1 MFVICEDWNFFGFSM
16 KMGVA
21 PGQDHSLGRECLCY
35 FWFMKYLTVV
45 AIAPLRKEASDR
57 SEMVSQGL
65 YGEQL
70 EVLEKQERWALVRLQ
85 NDGYEG
91 WMDTKQFAPLSAG
104 WSGTLLTAPITRCS
118 SANGDSIV
126 LPAGAIVPADVRP
139 EIPQPGRRGSD
150 EDIMNCARE
159 FLNAPYLWGGRT
171 IMGIDCSGFTQ
182 LVMALNGIQL
192 PRDAYQQAELGE
204 TVSFLEETQTGD
216 LAFFDNAE
224 GRIIHVGL
232 ILRDASQQGL
242 VIHASGKVRID
253 VIDHQGIYNRDSG
266 QYTHQLRIV
275 KRLKR

>member
-1 MFVICEDWNFFGFSM
+1 
-16 KMGVA
+16 
-21 PGQDHSLGRECLCY
+21 
-35 FWFMKYLTVV
+35 MKYLTVV
-45 AIAPLRKEASDR
+45 ATAPLRKEASDR
-57 SEMVSQGL
+57 SEMVSQAL
-65 YGEQL
+65 FGEHL
-70 EVLEKQERWALVRLQ
+70 EVLEKQEKWALVRLQ

-91 WMDTKQFAPLSAG
+91 WMDTKQFALLSAD

-126 LPAGAIVPADVRP
+126 LPAGAIVPADVKP
-139 EIPQPGRRGSD
+139 EIPQPGRTGSD
-150 EDIMNCARE
+150 ADIMDCARE

-253 VIDHQGIYNRDSG
+253 VIDHQGIFNRDSG

>member
-1 MFVICEDWNFFGFSM
+1 M
-16 KMGVA
+16 KCLTSVA
-21 PGQDHSLGRECLCY
+21 
-35 FWFMKYLTVV
+35 V
-45 AIAPLRKEASDR
+45 APLRKEPTDR
-57 SEMVSQGL
+57 SEMVSQAL
-65 YGEQL
+65 YGEEL
-70 EVLEKQERWALVRLQ
+70 EVLEQNEKWALVRLIR
-85 NDGYEG
+85 DGYEG
-91 WMDTKQFAPLSAG
+91 WIDRKQMEQFNV
-104 WSGTLLTAPITRCS
+104 S
-118 SANGDSIV
+118 SAQRLLKGILTSCQLADSTTIW
-126 LPAGAIVPADVRP
+126 LPAGALVSEDVIVSGALVDFH
-139 EIPQPGRRGSD
+139 GSA
-150 EDIMNCARE
+150 EDIARCARE

-182 LVMALNGIQL
+182 QVMALNGIQL

-253 VIDHQGIYNRDSG
+253 IIDHQGIYNRDSG

>member
-1 MFVICEDWNFFGFSM
+1 
-16 KMGVA
+16 
-21 PGQDHSLGRECLCY
+21 
-35 FWFMKYLTVV
+35 MKYVTVV

-57 SEMVSQGL
+57 SEMVSQAL
-65 YGEQL
+65 YGEEL
-70 EVLEKQERWALVRLQ
+70 EVLEKQEKWALVKLKH
-85 NDGYEG
+85 DGYEG
-91 WMDTKQFAPLSAG
+91 WMDTKQFTPLSAG
-104 WSGTLLTAPITRCS
+104 WSGTVLTAPITRCLLE
-118 SANGDSIV
+118 NGEFMI
-126 LPAGAIVPADVRP
+126 LPAGAIVPASFKP
-139 EIPQPGRRGSD
+139 EILQPVRSGTD

-242 VIHASGKVRID
+242 IIHASGKVRID
-253 VIDHQGIYNRDSG
+253 IIDHQGIYNRDSG

-275 KRLKR
+275 KRLPR

>member
-1 MFVICEDWNFFGFSM
+1 M
-16 KMGVA
+16 KCLTSVA
-21 PGQDHSLGRECLCY
+21 
-35 FWFMKYLTVV
+35 V
-45 AIAPLRKEASDR
+45 APLRREPTDR
-57 SEMVSQGL
+57 SEMVSQAL
-65 YGEQL
+65 YGEEL
-70 EVLEKQERWALVRLQ
+70 EVLEQNEKWALVRL
-85 NDGYEG
+85 NRDGYEG
-91 WMDTKQFAPLSAG
+91 WMDRKQMEQFIVPSAQR
-104 WSGTLLTAPITRCS
+104 LLKGILTSCQLA
-118 SANGDSIV
+118 DSTTIW
-126 LPAGAIVPADVRP
+126 LPAGALVSQDVIVSDTLSDFN
-139 EIPQPGRRGSD
+139 GSE
-150 EDIMNCARE
+150 EDIARCARL

-253 VIDHQGIYNRDSG
+253 IIDHQGIYNRESG

>member
-1 MFVICEDWNFFGFSM
+1 VIVSDTLVDFHAS
-16 KMGVA
+16 A
-21 PGQDHSLGRECLCY
+21 DD
-35 FWFMKYLTVV
+35 
-45 AIAPLRKEASDR
+45 IAR
-57 SEMVSQGL
+57 
-65 YGEQL
+65 
-70 EVLEKQERWALVRLQ
+70 
-85 NDGYEG
+85 
-91 WMDTKQFAPLSAG
+91 
-104 WSGTLLTAPITRCS
+104 
-118 SANGDSIV
+118 
-126 LPAGAIVPADVRP
+126 
-139 EIPQPGRRGSD
+139 
-150 EDIMNCARE
+150 CARL

-171 IMGIDCSGFTQ
+171 VMGIDCSGFTQ
-182 LVMALNGIQL
+182 LVMLLNGIQL

>member
-1 MFVICEDWNFFGFSM
+1 M
-16 KMGVA
+16 KCLTSVA
-21 PGQDHSLGRECLCY
+21 
-35 FWFMKYLTVV
+35 V
-45 AIAPLRKEASDR
+45 APLRKEPTDR
-57 SEMVSQGL
+57 SEMVSQAL
-65 YGEQL
+65 YGEEL
-70 EVLEKQERWALVRLQ
+70 EVLEQNEKWALVRLSR
-85 NDGYEG
+85 DGYEG
-91 WMDTKQFAPLSAG
+91 WMDRKQMEPFIVPSAQR
-104 WSGTLLTAPITRCS
+104 LLKGILTSCQLA
-118 SANGDSIV
+118 DSTTIW
-126 LPAGAIVPADVRP
+126 LPAGALVSQDVIVSDTLSDFN
-139 EIPQPGRRGSD
+139 GSE
-150 EDIMNCARE
+150 EDIARCARL

-232 ILRDASQQGL
+232 ILHDASQQGL

-253 VIDHQGIYNRDSG
+253 IIDHQGIYNRESG